1 MVNRHNTGGI
11 IVVTDNKKGKSID
24 PLKEIGTISV
34 IKRMVLTYQQVNISP
49 ITIVGEKDTLY
60 DLERELADY
69 NVIFL
74 KSDEKENSMIDLVK
88 IGINFLKDKCEKV
101 IYSPVVIPMFKMAT
115 LQKIVQS
122 ESIIASPSY
131 RKKAGHPVLLSNKIY
146 EYILDSEYG
155 MKDTIRSLMD
165 EREFIEVKDEGIIR
179 SLDDMDKLTILLDD
193 HNEQI
198 VHPFLRINIEKEEM
212 FFNSRAKLLLILI
225 DEIGT
230 VKGACEHMALSYRK
244 AWSIIEDIE
253 KALGFTVVNRRHGGK
268 DGGRSS
274 LTEEGKEFLIKYSKF
289 EKEVKL
295 FSEKKFNEIFL
306 MK

>member
-34 IKRMVLTYQQVNISP
+34 IKRMFLTYQQINISP

>member
-49 ITIVGEKDTLY
+49 ITIVGEKDKLY

>member
-253 KALGFTVVNRRHGGK
+253 KALGFTVINRRHGGK

>member
-101 IYSPVVIPMFKMAT
+101 IYSPVVIPMFKMST

>member
-122 ESIIASPSY
+122 ESTIASPSY

>member
-1 MVNRHNTGGI
+1 MVDRHNTGGI
-11 IVVTDNKKGKSID
+11 IVITDKKNGKSMD
-24 PLKEIGTISV
+24 PLKEIGSISV

-49 ITIVGEKDTLY
+49 IAIVGEKDALY

-74 KSDEKENSMIDLVK
+74 KSEEKENSMIDLVK
-88 IGINFLKDKCEKV
+88 MGIDFLQDKCDKL
-101 IYSPVVIPMFKMAT
+101 IYSPVVIPMFKMAS
-115 LQKIVQS
+115 LKKLIQS
-122 ESIIASPSY
+122 EADLASPSY
-131 RKKAGHPVLLSNKIY
+131 KKKAGHPVLMSERIY
-146 EYILDSEYG
+146 EYILNSEDG
-155 MKDTIRSLMD
+155 MKDTIRSLMPK
-165 EREFIEVKDEGIIR
+165 REFIEVKDEGIIR

-253 KALGFTVVNRRHGGK
+253 KALGFTVVNRRHGGR

-274 LTEEGKEFLIKYSKF
+274 LTDEGRDFLIKYSEF

>member
-74 KSDEKENSMIDLVK
+74 KSNEKENSMIDLVK